1 MLRMYSITCD
11 SIGLAEELYNYDSML
26 FPKYEVHDSVRFLSH
41 WPTDWDTRVND
52 TDMFNLVHAPE
63 AWAISQGDSNII
75 IGVLDT
81 KINLVHPDL
90 KGKYAHITTNN
101 DNGGPV
107 SHGTFVSGLIAAR
120 TNNDTGVTGMGYNCR
135 LHSATDNY
143 NDEINKMA
151 KDTSIV
157 RTRIINISWDGG
169 PVGTTKITYA
179 SPFGYTSTQDDYNEV
194 RSEEHTSEL
203 QSLMRNSYAVFF

>member
-1 MLRMYSITCD
+1 MSGYPLDLPVLTHSFPTRRSSD
-11 SIGLAEELYNYDSML
+11 LML

-90 KGKYAHITTNN
+90 KGKY
-101 DNGGPV
+101 
-107 SHGTFVSGLIAAR
+107 
-120 TNNDTGVTGMGYNCR
+120 
-135 LHSATDNY
+135 
-143 NDEINKMA
+143 
-151 KDTSIV
+151 
-157 RTRIINISWDGG
+157 
-169 PVGTTKITYA
+169 
-179 SPFGYTSTQDDYNEV
+179 

-203 QSLMRNSYAVFF
+203 QSLMRI